1 MTGQEIKG
9 REMKGGVIVTGGASG
24 IGLAVVETLLAEGWR
39 VVALDLA
46 ADSIARARE
55 HLAAHGARVR
65 FETVDITDESAVVAA
80 VARTAADFGPLKGV
94 VNSAGIARDIPA
106 FDTSVELF
114 RKVLD
119 INLVGSFVVAREAA
133 KAMRETGGGS
143 IVNIASISALRGN
156 LGRSAYGASKGGVM
170 TLTKILAV
178 EFAPLGIRVNAVAPG
193 PIETP
198 LVRELLTAE
207 TRAAWL
213 KTLPL
218 RRNGTPQEV
227 CGAISFLLDERASS
241 YVTGETIAV
250 DGGFS
255 AGGLINV

>member
-1 MTGQEIKG
+1 MTAH
-9 REMKGGVIVTGGASG
+9 EMRGSIIVTGGASG

-46 ADSIARARE
+46 ADSIAKARE
-55 HLAAHGARVR
+55 YLAPHGDRVR
-65 FETVDITDESAVVAA
+65 FEVADITDESAVVDVVTRVAA
-80 VARTAADFGPLKGV
+80 EFGPLRGV

-106 FDTSVELF
+106 FDTTVELF

-143 IVNIASISALRGN
+143 IVNIASVSGLRGN
-156 LGRSAYGASKGGVM
+156 LGRSAYGASKGGVV

-178 EFAPLGIRVNAVAPG
+178 EFASLGIRVNAVAPG

-218 RRNGTPQEV
+218 RRTGTPQEV
-227 CGAISFLLDERASS
+227 CGAVSFLLDERASS
-241 YVTGETIAV
+241 FVTGEIIAV